1 MKNLSDKDIKE
12 IKKWLNI
19 DTYRQFENISL
30 ERLYLELVMRSL
42 FFSSDHSDYDLW
54 VVKTYANSLFSGDPF
69 LITDSHMNQLK
80 TKARL
85 LVSPYFSVTTTGR
98 VAHLCFEGMKKS
110 LFGWNNVDDY
120 WIDEKVDELPVAEA
134 MPILCE
140 HRVMIEINLTSGSDE
155 EIAES
160 LKAMLPQW
168 RKIRKIEPESL
179 DSIRFGHSTIKK
191 IIDYR
196 LIPLLDILTWAKHHD
211 IRVSDNHLSSLLH
224 CDSDEENKTR
234 MGSHIKNTDK
244 PLALK
249 TASKSFILQ
258 FYHFLNK
265 NNHLKEMRVSDVI
278 TLADKD

>member
-1 MKNLSDKDIKE
+1 MKNLSDKGIKE

-30 ERLYLELVMRSL
+30 ERLYHELVMRSL
-42 FFSSDHSDYDLW
+42 FFKSDQSDDERW
-54 VVKTYANSLFSGDPF
+54 MDKIYANSLFRGDPF
-69 LITDSHMNQLK
+69 LITDSRMNQLK
-80 TKARL
+80 TEARL
-85 LVSPYFSVTTTGR
+85 SLSPYFSVTTTGR
-98 VAHLCFEGMKKS
+98 LAHLCFDGMEKS
-110 LFGWNNVDDY
+110 LFGWDNVDDY
-120 WIDEKVDELPVAEA
+120 WIDEKVDKIPVAEA
-134 MPILCE
+134 MPVLCE
-140 HRVMIEINLTSGSDE
+140 YRVMIEIDLTNGSDE

-160 LKAMLPQW
+160 LKAMLPKW

-179 DSIRFGHSTIKK
+179 DTIRFGHSTIKK

-211 IRVSDNHLSSLLH
+211 IRVSDAHLSSLLYDH
-224 CDSDEENKTR
+224 ADKEGRIRANNQ
-234 MGSHIKNTDK
+234 IKDTDR

-249 TASKSFILQ
+249 AVCKPFILQ
-258 FYHFLNK
+258 FHHFLNK